1 VGYSPGYKWL
11 AIVSAALSGASYV
24 LLLLLLGLFADLLV
38 SRGQIPTYADLNDDQ
53 RAQFREQWNGL
64 DQAERQQVL
73 EELPISDV
81 ERQNLLGPAGE
92 RDPMGLRWKAYVGR
106 YLQRRCGADAAAAY
120 RTRAVS
126 HDTDPERV
134 QLGALSL
141 VVRSRHSFLGPVV
154 GGLTRFNAWMW
165 EPSPSGVP
173 NRPYL
178 VGLLMLACLVAVIRA
193 ALVGLMHHGASHA
206 TLEAVTRLR
215 RLLYHHTYR
224 LGSLTVASSGA
235 NEALGTFTRHVDTV
249 HDGLYSRLTVAVREP
264 IKLLL
269 LVTVAVFVNVWLAL
283 AVLCAAGLV
292 WLIGRQ
298 TAIVFRRHGRAG
310 ARLAANQLSL
320 LEESLHMMQLVKGY
334 LMDLFN
340 QGRVERQLSE
350 YTRAQ
355 LQRFRG
361 ELVYRPLLIFL
372 GTLAGAALLFV
383 GGWIVL
389 SEHLSVAG
397 LVVLATAVASMYV
410 PLDVWL
416 ANLRLRRRAEES
428 AVAVFEFLDRK
439 GEVGQV
445 VGAEFLQPMSR
456 RLEFDQVSLREPES
470 GRMLLDGLTMTIPAG
485 QRVAIVGAD
494 DAERHALAA
503 LIPRFLDPSSG
514 EIKIDGKN
522 LRWVT
527 LDSLRSQV
535 SVLMQDHVIF
545 NDTVIN
551 NIGCGDPSY
560 SMPQI
565 IEAAKLV
572 HAHHFIQRLPYG
584 YETRIGE
591 LGHSLEAGERFRIG
605 LARAVLRDPAILII
619 EEPRETLDD
628 GTKKMLDDAYSR
640 LLAGRTVIFL
650 PHRLSTLKSCD
661 HVYLIRDG
669 KLVADGEHRQMLHD
683 NELYRH
689 LYYMEY
695 YVLTEQ

>member
-1 VGYSPGYKWL
+1 
-11 AIVSAALSGASYV
+11 
-24 LLLLLLGLFADLLV
+24 LLLLGLFADLLV
-38 SRGQIPTYADLNDDQ
+38 SRGQIPTYADLNDAQ
-53 RAQFREQWNGL
+53 RAEFRQQWNGL
-64 DQAERQQVL
+64 EETDREGSLKALSISDAERISL
-73 EELPISDV
+73 E
-81 ERQNLLGPAGE
+81 GPAGE
-92 RDPMGLRWKAYVGR
+92 HDPMRLRWKGYVGR
-106 YLQRRCGADAAAAY
+106 YLQRRAGPDAADAY
-120 RTRAVS
+120 RVRAVN
-126 HDTDPERV
+126 HADLPPGTDPDRV

-141 VVRSRHSFLGPVV
+141 VVRQRNSFLGPLV
-154 GGLTRFNAWMW
+154 GWLARFNPWMW
-165 EPSPSGVP
+165 EQPGGVP

-178 VGLLMLACLVAVIRA
+178 VGLLMLAILVAVIRA

-206 TLEAVTRLR
+206 TLEAITRLR

-224 LGSLTVASSGA
+224 LGSLTVARTGPG
-235 NEALGTFTRHVDTV
+235 EALTAFTRDIDAV
-249 HDGLYSRLTVAVREP
+249 HDGLYSRLTLAVREP
-264 IKLLL
+264 IKLLF
-269 LVTVAVFVNVWLAL
+269 LVALAVFVNVWLAL
-283 AVLCAAGLV
+283 AALCAAGLV
-292 WLIGRQ
+292 WLVGREI
-298 TAIVFRRHGRAG
+298 AIVFRRHGRAG
-310 ARLAANQLSL
+310 ARRAANQLSL
-320 LEESLHMMQLVKGY
+320 LEESLRMMQLVKGY

-383 GGWIVL
+383 AGWMVL
-389 SEHLSVAG
+389 SEQLSVAG
-397 LVVLATAVASMYV
+397 LIVLATAVASMYV

-456 RLEFDQVSLREPES
+456 RLEFDQVSLREPTT
-470 GRMLLDGLTMTIPAG
+470 GRMLLDGLTMTVPAG

-503 LIPRFLDPSSG
+503 LVPRFLDPSSG

-535 SVLMQDHVIF
+535 SVQMQDHMIF

-572 HAHHFIQRLPYG
+572 HAHNFIQRLPYG
-584 YETRIGE
+584 YETRIGD
-591 LGHSLEAGERFRIG
+591 LGHSLEAGQRFRIG

-619 EEPRETLDD
+619 EEPRQTLDD

-640 LLAGRTVIFL
+640 ILPDRTVVFL

-669 KLVADGEHRQMLHD
+669 KLVADGEHRELLHG

-695 YVLTEQ
+695 YVLAEQT